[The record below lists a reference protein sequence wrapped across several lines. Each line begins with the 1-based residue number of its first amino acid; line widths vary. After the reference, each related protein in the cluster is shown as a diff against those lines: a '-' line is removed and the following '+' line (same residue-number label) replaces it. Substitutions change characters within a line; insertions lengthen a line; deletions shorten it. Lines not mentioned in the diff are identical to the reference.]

1 MGRLSAEM
9 RLVFQRMPEV
19 RGFHEPYLARNIAIT
34 DLIEQREPER
44 AADELAAYL
53 VVARD
58 QLVEAYAGL

>member
-1 MGRLSAEM
+1 
-9 RLVFQRMPEV
+9 MPQV
-19 RGFHEPYLARNIAIT
+19 RAFHEPYLARNIAIT
-34 DLIEQREPER
+34 ELVERREPER